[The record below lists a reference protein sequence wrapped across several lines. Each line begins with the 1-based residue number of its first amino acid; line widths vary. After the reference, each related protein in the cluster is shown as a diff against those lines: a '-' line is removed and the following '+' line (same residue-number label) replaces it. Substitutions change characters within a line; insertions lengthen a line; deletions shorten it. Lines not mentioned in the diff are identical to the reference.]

1 MELPELDVSG
11 PALGGV
17 LLMIVRTMNV
27 SETCAGGNSTQAPPL
42 KVKGPL
48 YWNPRGNP
56 GEEEKLESL
65 LRNAFVAPV
74 TAFFRQGA
82 HAAPRVSAFG
92 HTRTLRLLNSV
103 SALESPQKWLA

>member
-1 MELPELDVSG
+1 MGHRWHIPLFLFVELPELDVSG
-11 PALGGV
+11 AALDGV

-27 SETCAGGNSTQAPPL
+27 SETCARGNSTQAPPF

-48 YWNPRGNP
+48 YWIPRGDP

-74 TAFFRQGA
+74 TAFFRQGP
-82 HAAPRVSAFG
+82 HAARSKTIWPKAD
-92 HTRTLRLLNSV
+92 T
-103 SALESPQKWLA
+103 

>member
-1 MELPELDVSG
+1 V
-11 PALGGV
+11 
-17 LLMIVRTMNV
+17 IVRTMNV

-74 TAFFRQGA
+74 TAFFRQG
-82 HAAPRVSAFG
+82 SAG
-92 HTRTLRLLNSV
+92 SL
-103 SALESPQKWLA
+103 